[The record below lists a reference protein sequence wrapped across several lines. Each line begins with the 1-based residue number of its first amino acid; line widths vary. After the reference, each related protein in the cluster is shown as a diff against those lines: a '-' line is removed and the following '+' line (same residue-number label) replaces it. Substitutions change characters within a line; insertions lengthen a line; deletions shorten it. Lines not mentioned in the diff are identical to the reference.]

1 MAAPGGVVQM
11 LGVGLG
17 WQTWYGSA
25 WPRARIRASRGVLAL
40 ADDGRHGVVVLT
52 NTDVGVN
59 AAQAALDP
67 GAPPADTEPVLPL
80 DAYTGNYESHV
91 GRLSITVDDGT
102 LTARL
107 AGFDQTTA
115 LTPVDAT
122 TCASPMGPAA
132 FLDRVD
138 GKPTLLRWRMR
149 VAVRV

>member
-1 MAAPGGVVQM
+1 MADLVRLGARTGANPGQ
-11 LGVGLG
+11 
-17 WQTWYGSA
+17 S
-25 WPRARIRASRGVLAL
+25 GVLAL

-52 NTDVGVN
+52 NSDAGVN

-67 GAPPADTEPVLPL
+67 GAPPADTGPALPL
-80 DAYTGNYESHV
+80 DAYTGDYESHV

-107 AGFDQTTA
+107 VGFDQTAA

-138 GKPTLLRWRMR
+138 GKPTFLRWRMR